1 MPTLSSVLQTLLFC
15 LVSLCPL
22 IHYHG
27 NSAHP
32 TNLLTT
38 QSTPLSHL
46 LSSEPTTQ
54 SHLPTHLQT
63 LPPSH
68 RLASPP
74 TPLTCQSPPPPLY
87 PGWGGGG
94 HSGTEKIHTAK
105 QALGGTLLIYHSIS
119 SRDSNHCTIEA
130 DLLVKTSRFANPCIY
145 PG

>member
-1 MPTLSSVLQTLLFC
+1 MYGKKWKGSTRHPMPTLSSVPQTLLFC
-15 LVSLCPL
+15 LVILCPL

-63 LPPSH
+63 LPPPLPSSSLSSH
-68 RLASPP
+68 STHLSV
-74 TPLTCQSPPPPLY
+74 TPPPPSS
-87 PGWGGGG
+87 PWMWGEGGGG
-94 HSGTEKIHTAK
+94 TQVPKG
-105 QALGGTLLIYHSIS
+105 
-119 SRDSNHCTIEA
+119 
-130 DLLVKTSRFANPCIY
+130 Y
-145 PG
+145 PLPIGHMQWEW